1 VIYLSAELDI
11 PRKPELVFQVLS
23 DAAAYLAWVEGLV
36 GVEHEGAPTFDEGS
50 SFDVVFTYGKKKIS
64 ATTYVTRLRPGALL
78 ALETRVRDKLV
89 LMDRVELAPSSG
101 GTRLGASSELVEDA
115 GLLRLLARS
124 PGLLGAE
131 EPERGPQKVYARSFR
146 QLKAL
151 VEQRTAAPYR

>member
-1 VIYLSAELDI
+1 MIYLSAELDI

-23 DAAAYLAWVEGLV
+23 DAAAYVAWVEGLV
-36 GVEHEGAPTFDEGS
+36 GVEHEGGPTFDEGS

-101 GTRLGASSELVEDA
+101 GRGA
-115 GLLRLLARS
+115 
-124 PGLLGAE
+124 
-131 EPERGPQKVYARSFR
+131 
-146 QLKAL
+146 
-151 VEQRTAAPYR
+151 